1 MKKIIILSL
10 ITILLLTILS
20 FVMMSSCHAKGN
32 QEFKTENTEG
42 IDYVPNEETAV
53 KVAEAILYP
62 IYGEN
67 IYQQR
72 PFIATLENEIWVIEG
87 SLPEGMKG
95 GVAYIE
101 IQKKD
106 CKILKVTHSK

>member
-10 ITILLLTILS
+10 ITISLLTILS
-20 FVMMSSCHAKGN
+20 FVMMSSCYAKGN
-32 QEFKTENTEG
+32 KEIKTANSDG
-42 IDYVPNEETAV
+42 VDYVPNEETAV
-53 KVAEAILYP
+53 RVAEAILYP

-67 IYQQR
+67 VYQQR
-72 PFIATLENEIWVIEG
+72 PFIAILENEIWVIEG

-101 IQKKD
+101 IRKKD
-106 CKILKVTHSK
+106 CKVLKVSHGK

>member
-1 MKKIIILSL
+1 MKKNLILSL
-10 ITILLLTILS
+10 VTISLLTILS
-20 FVMMSSCHAKGN
+20 FVMMSSCYAKVN
-32 QEFKTENTEG
+32 QEIKTENSEG
-42 IDYVPNEETAV
+42 VDYVPNEETAV

-62 IYGEN
+62 IYGED
-67 IYQQR
+67 IYRQR

-87 SLPEGMKG
+87 SLPKGMKG

-106 CKILKVTHSK
+106 CKVLKVTHGK

>member
-10 ITILLLTILS
+10 LTIL
-20 FVMMSSCHAKGN
+20 FFMPMSSRHDKEN
-32 QEFKTENTEG
+32 QKKQESKTENCDG
-42 IDYVPNEETAV
+42 MVDYVPNKETAI
-53 KVAEAILYP
+53 KIAEAILYA

-67 IYQQR
+67 IYKQK
-72 PFIATLENEIWVIEG
+72 PFIVTLDNEVWMVEG
-87 SLPEGMKG
+87 SLPKGMKG

-106 CKILKVTHSK
+106 CKILKVTHGK

>member
-10 ITILLLTILS
+10 MTLLLLTVLS
-20 FVMMSSCHAKGN
+20 FVMMSSCHAKKNQKIEIGN
-32 QEFKTENTEG
+32 SERV
-42 IDYVPNEETAV
+42 DYVPNEETAV
-53 KVAEAILYP
+53 KIAEAILYS

-72 PFIATLENEIWVIEG
+72 PFIVTLDNEVWIVEG

-101 IQKKD
+101 IRKKD
-106 CKILKVTHSK
+106 CKILKTTHSK